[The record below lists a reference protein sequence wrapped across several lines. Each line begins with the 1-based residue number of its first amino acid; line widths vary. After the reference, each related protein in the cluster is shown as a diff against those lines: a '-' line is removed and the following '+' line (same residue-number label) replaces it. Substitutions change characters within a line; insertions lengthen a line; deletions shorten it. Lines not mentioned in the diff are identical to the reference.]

1 MRYLQLPVD
10 DTILVTEEELDDILQ
25 GKIVHKLN
33 VPDLPIEVWLEVL
46 SYLPRGFVWKMIGVN
61 RALFEMGMDE
71 LYEEVRLMDYNG
83 AGLKTFEQMA

>member
-1 MRYLQLPVD
+1 MRQLQLSVD
-10 DTILVTEEELDDILQ
+10 ATILVTEEELDDILQ
-25 GKIVHKLN
+25 GKTVHRLN

-61 RALFEMGMDE
+61 RALFELGMDE